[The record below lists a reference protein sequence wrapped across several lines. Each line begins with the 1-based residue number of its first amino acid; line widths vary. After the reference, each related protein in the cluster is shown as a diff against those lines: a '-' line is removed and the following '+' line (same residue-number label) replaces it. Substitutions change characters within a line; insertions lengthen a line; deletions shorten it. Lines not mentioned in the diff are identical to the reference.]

1 MSKRTTLEAKWRP
14 HGDEKPRIFD
24 DDFQVITSW
33 MANKECHRRSDGIAI
48 AERNLVLVE
57 GLSNPLLYHRPRG
70 SSFLLPSVIHDL
82 EKAGALVFTA
92 LDKVDRASVGEAI
105 KGINTA
111 WKSFVYPLAAMNR
124 NKLVDSGARGRKLT
138 EMNKRRAVV
147 ERLLALARAKERCI
161 RYRESTTLKA

>member
-1 MSKRTTLEAKWRP
+1 MSERTTLEAIWRP

-24 DDFQVITSW
+24 DDLQVITRW
-33 MANKECHRRSDGIAI
+33 MANKEGQRRSDGIAI
-48 AERNLVLVE
+48 AERNLVLVQ
-57 GLSNPLLYHRPRG
+57 GLSNPLLYHRPR
-70 SSFLLPSVIHDL
+70 SSHFLLPSVIHDL

-105 KGINTA
+105 NGINTA

-124 NKLVDSGARGRKLT
+124 NKLVDSGAGGRKLT
-138 EMNKRRAVV
+138 EMTKRRAVD

-161 RYRESTTLKA
+161 RYRESRT